1 MKFLAAYWLELF
13 VLSSVLGG
21 LIGWF
26 MSLSSSYAIDEFGR
40 RIEHDD

>member
-21 LIGWF
+21 LIGF
-26 MSLSSSYAIDEFGR
+26 FLACNSSYTIDEFGR